1 MRQAKIRSE
10 MEIQEKTTQGTPPQG
25 KTTNV
30 NPAPFQEV
38 PTRTSPL
45 RKNIF
50 KCRDK
55 ELILGTKTLIMGVL
69 NVTPDSFYDGG
80 KYTQVDKALQHVEQ
94 MIDEGADIIDIGG
107 ESTRPGSD
115 GVSEEEEC
123 ERVIPIIKE
132 INKRF
137 DIVVSIDTTKSGVA
151 LRALEEGA
159 SIINDISGFNFDEK
173 IAQTASKYGAG
184 VVLAHTPSRPK
195 DMQENTQYK
204 SLIDDV
210 IEALRASINI
220 AEQSGIDKNSIIVD
234 PGFGFGKTAEQ
245 NLILLKN
252 LEKLRE
258 LGKPILIGTS
268 NKSFI
273 GKTLNTEI
281 DERLEGTAATV
292 AIGILYG
299 ASIVRV
305 HDIAQMKRV
314 STMVDA
320 VLNVN

>member
-1 MRQAKIRSE
+1 
-10 MEIQEKTTQGTPPQG
+10 MEIQEKIAREETIRNETTQI
-25 KTTNV
+25 
-30 NPAPFQEV
+30 NPAPLERAD
-38 PTRTSPL
+38 TGSSPL

-55 ELILGTKTLIMGVL
+55 ELKLGTKTIIMGVL
-69 NVTPDSFYDGG
+69 NLTPDSFYDGG
-80 KYTQVDKALQHVEQ
+80 KYTQVDKALKHVEQ
-94 MIDEGADIIDIGG
+94 MIEEGADIIDIGG
-107 ESTRPGSD
+107 ESTRPGSL
-115 GVSEEEEC
+115 GVSEQEEC

-132 INKRF
+132 IRKRF
-137 DIVVSIDTTKSGVA
+137 DIILSIDTTKSGVA
-151 LRALEEGA
+151 LRALKEGA

-173 IAQTASKYGAG
+173 IADAASEYGAG
-184 VVLAHTPSRPK
+184 VVLAHTSSRPR
-195 DMQENTQYK
+195 DMQRKTQYK
-204 SLIDDV
+204 SLIEDV
-210 IEALRASINI
+210 VKSLRASIDI
-220 AEQSGIDKNSIIVD
+220 AEDRGIDKSSIIVD

-252 LEKLRE
+252 LGRLRE

-273 GKTLNTEI
+273 GKTLNAEI
-281 DERLEGTAATV
+281 EGRLEGTAATV
-292 AIGILYG
+292 AIGILNG
-299 ASIVRV
+299 ASILRV

>member
-1 MRQAKIRSE
+1 MRLAEIRSK
-10 MEIQEKTTQGTPPQG
+10 MDIQEEISKI
-25 KTTNV
+25 
-30 NPAPFQEV
+30 NPAPFQKANAEI
-38 PTRTSPL
+38 SPL
-45 RKNIF
+45 RNNIF

-55 ELILGTKTLIMGVL
+55 KLSLDTKTLIMGVL
-69 NVTPDSFYDGG
+69 NLTPDSFYDGG
-80 KYTQVDKALQHVEQ
+80 KYTQVDKALKHVEQ

-107 ESTRPGSD
+107 ESTRPGSL
-115 GVSEEEEC
+115 GVSLKEEC
-123 ERVIPIIKE
+123 ERVIPIISE

-137 DIVVSIDTTKSGVA
+137 DTVLSIDTTKSGVA
-151 LRALEEGA
+151 LQALKEGA
-159 SIINDISGFNFDEK
+159 SIINDISGLNFDEK
-173 IAQTASKYGAG
+173 IADVASHYGAG
-184 VVLAHTPSRPK
+184 IILTHTSSRPK
-195 DMQENTQYK
+195 NMQLKTEYN
-204 SLIDDV
+204 SLISDV
-210 IEALRASINI
+210 LEALRVSINT
-220 AEQSGIDKNSIIVD
+220 AENKGIHKDSIVID

-252 LEKLRE
+252 LKRFSE

-273 GKTLNTEI
+273 GKTLNVEI
-281 DERLEGTAATV
+281 DERIEGTAATV
-292 AIGILYG
+292 AIGILNG